1 MNTKWNIF
9 IKGIKQHIAFK
20 KFSRLS
26 DLKKNKS
33 LLPEQFV
40 ADILALGPAFIK
52 LGQILST
59 RPDLLPAQ
67 YINALEKLQ
76 ENVPP
81 FDFDSAKQIIE
92 AELGQSLQELFQ
104 SIEEKPVASASL
116 SQVHF
121 AILKSG
127 EQVALKVQRPDV
139 KSKVLADLHT
149 LDGIISILNFFF
161 PQKVKRTNLI
171 NGFKE
176 FKRYTIQ
183 ELDFAHEAETIERFR
198 NNFKGWDDIIFP
210 KVYLNYSSERLLTMG
225 RISGLRLKEVEQ
237 KLSKQA
243 KEKLNIR
250 LVEMELKMFISD
262 GLFHADL
269 HPGNIFFKEGG
280 EIELLDFGMYGE
292 LTKEERNRFVLY
304 WLAVV
309 QNDIKR
315 AFYHFKKQC
324 KELPKANEKAFY
336 EVFKNLAD
344 DFYKSRLKDV
354 SITKV
359 YLNMISAG
367 YRYGYIFPEN
377 LLLHAKALTTAEA
390 LTFQLAPDARFEEIT
405 KPIIAR
411 EFARLTIN
419 GEQIKKRIE
428 KALPEFLLTGEIIP
442 SSLQGIADNPLMWKA
457 VYDQIIRNLT
467 KWETNAGAFKAII
480 NPSAQEVLG
489 KEFNENTTGKL
500 LEETWQEYSR
510 LEIDLPKQ
518 QTLGAT
524 FTIHLACA
532 SLALYNTLIKSEKN
546 KEEAISLIYKIGWKI
561 YTHMGKIPM
570 LIAGIFSDNPI
581 KKMELA
587 TQIFRMFPFTAPDY
601 GWEDI
606 NSDKNIIAFNCTRCH
621 IAEYFKKFELGDV
634 CYHTWCRLDYPLAE
648 QWGGQ
653 LKRTGTIAIGADKC
667 DFRWLVNDKTGFD
680 SEKTKKN
687 YQEHKTTLEE
697 ALAK

>member
-1 MNTKWNIF
+1 MNTTWAVV
-9 IKGIKQHIAFK
+9 IKGVTQYRALK
-20 KFSRLS
+20 KFSHLS
-26 DLKKNKS
+26 ELKKSGS

-40 ADILALGPAFIK
+40 TSLLTLGPAFIK
-52 LGQILST
+52 LGQIIST
-59 RPDLLPAQ
+59 RPDLVPAQ
-67 YINALEKLQ
+67 YITALEKLQ

-81 FDFDSAKQIIE
+81 FDFTSAKQIIE
-92 AELGQSLQELFQ
+92 AELGQSIEKLFQ
-104 SIEEKPVASASL
+104 YIEEKPIASASL

-121 AILKSG
+121 AILYSG

-139 KSKVLADLHT
+139 KSKVLDDLHA
-149 LDGIISILNFFF
+149 LDRIISILNFFF
-161 PQKVKRTNLI
+161 PRKVQSANLI
-171 NGFKE
+171 NGFGE

-183 ELDFAHEAETIERFR
+183 ELDFAHEGETIARFR
-198 NNFKGWDDIIFP
+198 NNFKGWNDITFP
-210 KVYLNYSSERLLTMG
+210 KVYLDYSSDKLLTME
-225 RISGLRLKEVEQ
+225 RISGLRLNEVEK
-237 KLSKQA
+237 KLSKEA

-269 HPGNIFFKEGG
+269 HPGNIFFKESG

-292 LTKEERNRFVLY
+292 LTKEERDRFVLY

-324 KELPKANEKAFY
+324 KELPKVNEKAFY
-336 EVFKNLAD
+336 EVFKILAN
-344 DFYKSRLKDV
+344 DFYNSRLKDV

-367 YRYGYIFPEN
+367 YKYGYIFPEN

-390 LTFQLAPDARFEEIT
+390 LTFKLAPDARFEEIT

-419 GEQIKKRIE
+419 GEQIKKRME
-428 KALPEFLLTGEIIP
+428 KALPEFLLTGEIIS
-442 SSLQGIADNPLMWKA
+442 SSLAGVTDNPLMWKA
-457 VYDQIIRNLT
+457 IYDQVIQNLT
-467 KWETNAGAFKAII
+467 KWESNAGAFKAII
-480 NPSAQEVLG
+480 SPPTQEVLA
-489 KEFNENTTGKL
+489 KEFSENTVKQII
-500 LEETWQEYSR
+500 EETWQEYSR

-532 SLALYNTLIKSEKN
+532 TLALYNTMIKFEKT
-546 KEEAISLIYKIGWKI
+546 KEEATELIFKLGWTI
-561 YTHMGKIPM
+561 YTRMGEIPM
-570 LIAGIFSDNPI
+570 LIAGMFSDKTI

-587 TQIFRMFPFTAPDY
+587 TQVFRMFPFTSPDY

-606 NSDKNIIAFNCTRCH
+606 SSEKNVIAFNCTRCQV
-621 IAEYFKKFELGDV
+621 AEYFKKFELGDV
-634 CYHTWCRLDYPLAE
+634 CYHTWCKLDFPLAE
-648 QWGGQ
+648 QWGGH
-653 LKRTGTIAIGADKC
+653 LKRNGSIAGGSEKC
-667 DFRWLVNDKTGFD
+667 DFRWIVNDKT
-680 SEKTKKN
+680 
-687 YQEHKTTLEE
+687 
-697 ALAK
+697 

>member
-1 MNTKWNIF
+1 MNTKWNIV
-9 IKGIKQHIAFK
+9 IKGIRQYRAFK

-26 DLKKNKS
+26 DIKKNNS

-67 YINALEKLQ
+67 YINTLEKLQ
-76 ENVPP
+76 ENVPL
-81 FDFDSAKQIIE
+81 FDFDSVKQIIE

-104 SIEEKPVASASL
+104 SIEEKPAASASL

-127 EQVALKVQRPDV
+127 EQVALKVQRPNI
-139 KSKVLADLHT
+139 KSKVLDDLHA
-149 LDGIISILNFFF
+149 LDGIISVLNFLFSR
-161 PQKVKRTNLI
+161 KVKRANLI
-171 NGFKE
+171 NGFRE

-210 KVYLNYSSERLLTMG
+210 KVYLNYSSERLLTME

-237 KLSKQA
+237 KLSKKA

-269 HPGNIFFKEGG
+269 HPGNIFFKEDGQ
-280 EIELLDFGMYGE
+280 IELLDFGMYGE

-309 QNDIKR
+309 QNDITR

-336 EVFKNLAD
+336 KVFKNLAD

-359 YLNMISAG
+359 YMNMISAG

-411 EFARLTIN
+411 EFALLTIN

-457 VYDQIIRNLT
+457 AYDQIIQNVT

-489 KEFNENTTGKL
+489 KEFNENTAGQL
-500 LEETWQEYSR
+500 LEETWREYSR
-510 LEIDLPKQ
+510 LEIDRPKQ
-518 QTLGAT
+518 HTLGAT
-524 FTIHLACA
+524 ITSHLACVT
-532 SLALYNTLIKSEKN
+532 LAFYNTLLKSEKT
-546 KEEAISLIYKIGWKI
+546 KEEATELIYKIGWRI
-561 YTHMGKIPM
+561 YTRMGKIPM
-570 LIAGIFSDNPI
+570 LIAGLFSDQPI

-587 TQIFRMFPFTAPDY
+587 TQIFRMFPFTSPDY
-601 GWEDI
+601 GWEDV
-606 NSDKNIIAFNCTRCH
+606 STDKNIVAFNCTRCH
-621 IAEYFKKFELGDV
+621 VAEYFQKFELGDV
-634 CYHTWCRLDYPLAE
+634 CYHTWCKLDFPLAE
-648 QWGGQ
+648 QWGGE
-653 LKRTGTIAIGADKC
+653 LKRTGSIAGGAEKC
-667 DFRWLVNDKTGFD
+667 DFRWIVNDKIA
-680 SEKTKKN
+680 S
-687 YQEHKTTLEE
+687 
-697 ALAK
+697 A

>member
-1 MNTKWNIF
+1 MTTKWNIF
-9 IKGIKQHIAFK
+9 IKGIRQYRAFK

-26 DLKKNKS
+26 DLKKNNS

-67 YINALEKLQ
+67 YITALEKLQ

-81 FDFDSAKQIIE
+81 FEFDSAKQIIE
-92 AELGQSLQELFQ
+92 AELGESLQELFQ
-104 SIEEKPVASASL
+104 SIEVKPIASASL

-139 KSKVLADLHT
+139 KSKILADLHA
-149 LDGIISILNFFF
+149 LDGIISVLNFLFSR
-161 PQKVKRTNLI
+161 KVKRANLI
-171 NGFKE
+171 NGFRE

-210 KVYLNYSSERLLTMG
+210 KVYLDYSSEKLLTME
-225 RISGLRLKEVEQ
+225 RVSGLRLKEVEQ
-237 KLSKQA
+237 KLSKKA

-269 HPGNIFFKEGG
+269 HPGNIFFKESG

-324 KELPKANEKAFY
+324 KELPEANEKAFY
-336 EVFKNLAD
+336 EVFNNLANA
-344 DFYKSRLKDV
+344 FYKSRLKDV

-411 EFARLTIN
+411 EFARLTMN
-419 GEQIKKRIE
+419 GKQIKKRIE

-442 SSLQGIADNPLMWKA
+442 SSLQGMEDNPLMWKA
-457 VYDQIIRNLT
+457 VYDQIIQNLT

-489 KEFNENTTGKL
+489 KEFNKNTTGKL
-500 LEETWQEYSR
+500 LEETWQEYSM

-561 YTHMGKIPM
+561 YTCMGKIPM
-570 LIAGIFSDNPI
+570 LIAGIFSDAPI
-581 KKMELA
+581 KKMELS
-587 TQIFRMFPFTAPDY
+587 TQIFRMFPFTSPDY

-606 NSDKNIIAFNCTRCH
+606 SSDKNIIAFNCTRCQV
-621 IAEYFKKFELGDV
+621 AEYFKKFDLGDV
-634 CYHTWCRLDYPLAE
+634 CYQTWCKLDFPLAE

-653 LKRTGTIAIGADKC
+653 LERTGSIAGGAKKC
-667 DFRWLVNDKTGFD
+667 DFRWIVSDN
-680 SEKTKKN
+680 TKK
-687 YQEHKTTLEE
+687 ESISF
-697 ALAK
+697 